1 MGWISPSSQV
11 PSESKKAMELSL
23 LSTSL
28 ILLSGS
34 IVFFG
39 GYKWTRYAFVFNLL
53 ITVIIV
59 IYMTQHM
66 DLVTSML
73 YACCPLLLI
82 NTVLFV
88 FFQKDESERTTAN
101 KYQIQFKT
109 AFGGK
114 VKIDDIKLGVSVI
127 GSAGS
132 GKTESVVY
140 SFLKHFSNHGFCG
153 VIHDYKDFEITEMA
167 YPLFKNPKIPFYI
180 ISFETIIN
188 RVNPIAPSYLPNEES
203 VNEVSRV
210 LIENLLEQK
219 ESGSVGTTKFFSD
232 AAEGLLAGLI
242 WKQKTSYPEYCTL
255 PHIIAIFQF
264 LDTDSLV
271 EYLNSNT
278 TSRAF
283 ADTFITGKDSDKQ
296 TAGVKGTLAN
306 AFKKIS
312 TRRIF
317 MALSADEVPLNINN
331 GNNPAVVSVVNNP
344 KYETAYSPIIAT
356 IIHTI
361 TKQMSVRH
369 SKSSFLLMEEAPTIR
384 LLNMHRI
391 PATLRSYDIST
402 IYVMQDKIQND
413 MLYGEKA
420 SKAIL
425 SNLSYQFFGKAN
437 DPDTAKY
444 YEQFFEIVKQETTSV
459 SRGHTLNFDTRVT
472 TGEREVAKIR
482 ANVFF
487 RLKKGE
493 FITYADGQEKKVRF
507 KVPKIVRGLPVE
519 KERFSKADIEENYER
534 VYREVRSIF
543 NR

>member
-1 MGWISPSSQV
+1 
-11 PSESKKAMELSL
+11 MELSIFTI
-23 LSTSL
+23 SVV
-28 ILLSGS
+28 ILLASL
-34 IVFFG
+34 VFFG
-39 GYKWTRYAFVFNLL
+39 LYKFTVYAVEINFL
-53 ITVIIV
+53 IIIV
-59 IYMTQHM
+59 GVIYIPYPFT
-66 DLVTSML
+66 LLKNIL
-73 YACCPLLLI
+73 YLGCPLLLV
-82 NTVLFV
+82 NTVLYV
-88 FFQKDESERTTAN
+88 FFQKEASNEATDD
-101 KYQIQFKT
+101 KYKLNFKT
-109 AFGGK
+109 ENGI
-114 VKIDDIKLGVSVI
+114 VKIDDIKLGASII

-140 SFLKHFSNHGFCG
+140 SFLKHFSTHSFCG

-167 YPLFKNPKIPFYI
+167 YPLFKKAEVPFYI
-180 ISFETIIN
+180 ISFDKIIN
-188 RVNPIAPSYLPNEES
+188 RVNPIAPRYLENEES

-242 WKQKTSYPEYCTL
+242 WKQKTSYPKYCTL

-264 LDTDSLV
+264 LDTDSLA
-271 EYLNSNT
+271 EYLSSNT
-278 TSRAF
+278 TSKAM
-283 ADTFITGKDSDKQ
+283 ADTFITGKGSDKQ

-312 TRRIF
+312 TRSIF

-331 GNNPAVVSVVNNP
+331 EKNPAVVSVVNNP

-356 IIHTI
+356 VIHTI

-369 SKSSFLLMEEAPTIR
+369 SRPSFLLMEEAPTIR

-391 PATLRSYDIST
+391 PATLRSYNIST

-413 MLYGEKA
+413 ILYGDKV

-459 SRGHTLNFDTRVT
+459 SRGHSLNFDTRVT
-472 TGEREVAKIR
+472 TGEREVSKVR

-493 FITYADGQEKKVRF
+493 FIIYADGREKKVRF
-507 KVPKIVRGLPVE
+507 KVPQIERGLPKE
-519 KERFSKADIEENYER
+519 KERFSKEDIEENYER
-534 VYREVRSIF
+534 VYKEVKSIF
-543 NR
+543 KS